1 MTTPRVQQEEKPKD
15 VLRSGIV
22 KYEFS
27 KNYLY
32 NMKYQQGDLTEA
44 DIKARCRFW
53 NKRGFFGTPTKK
65 ELEKRSKKMQVLLS
79 SIKDMTIEEITAI
92 RKIEPY
98 TLRLRPLN
106 KNQLKNQLT
115 VWQADTKDLEYALQ
129 IAPKTFKVNQSNNI

>member
-32 NMKYQQGDLTEA
+32 NMKYEQGELTEA
-44 DIKARCRFW
+44 DIKARRRFW
-53 NKRGFFGTPTKK
+53 NRKGFFGEPKKK
-65 ELEKRSKKMQVLLS
+65 ELERSSLKMQKLLAA
-79 SIKDMTIEEITAI
+79 IKDCTRREIDQIKRVSPNTRIFGYLGKERIIIWEATEE
-92 RKIEPY
+92 
-98 TLRLRPLN
+98 
-106 KNQLKNQLT
+106 
-115 VWQADTKDLEYALQ
+115 DLEYALR

>member
-32 NMKYQQGDLTEA
+32 NMKYEQGELTEA
-44 DIKARCRFW
+44 DIKARRRFW
-53 NKRGFFGTPTKK
+53 NRKGFFGEPKKK
-65 ELEKRSKKMQVLLS
+65 ELERSSLKMQKLLAA
-79 SIKDMTIEEITAI
+79 IKDCTREEIEQIKRVSPNTRI
-92 RKIEPY
+92 FGYLGKERIIIWEV
-98 TLRLRPLN
+98 TEE
-106 KNQLKNQLT
+106 
-115 VWQADTKDLEYALQ
+115 DLEYALR